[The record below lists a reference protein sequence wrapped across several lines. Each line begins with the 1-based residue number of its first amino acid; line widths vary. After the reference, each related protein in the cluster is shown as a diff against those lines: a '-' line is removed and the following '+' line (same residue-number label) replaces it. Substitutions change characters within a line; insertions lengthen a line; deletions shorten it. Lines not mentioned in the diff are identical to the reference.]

1 MRFTYPSDLPI
12 SHERTRIENAV
23 RSSQVVIVQGQTG
36 SGKTTQIPKMLLEIG
51 RGTHGKRI
59 AHTQPRRIAAR
70 SVAERICHEMGVTLG
85 DEIGYQVRFTDQT
98 SPHSRL
104 IIMTDGILLAQIQ
117 RDPLL
122 TRYDTI
128 VIDEA
133 HERSLNIDF
142 LLGYLTELLP
152 RRHDLKVVITSATID
167 AQKFQKHFEKALHHP
182 VPVIEVSGRTYPV
195 TIVYEPAGSPPA
207 FAPAASHTNATQQEK
222 QQENKTAE
230 SDDED
235 HDDIDVPSQVA
246 RACQELLHLSA
257 RQTGPRDIL
266 VFASGERD
274 IRDFSQAIRSSLPAW
289 SSDPRSP
296 RYIEIMPLYARLSS
310 KDQHR
315 VFDRHDHQRIIIATN
330 VAETSLT
337 VPGIRYVVDP
347 GTARISRYSKSAKVQ
362 RLPIEPISQASA
374 NQRAGRTGR
383 VADGIC
389 IRLYSQ
395 QDFLSRPQFT
405 DPEILRTSLGAVIL
419 HMLSVG
425 VVHNAEDVTH
435 FGFIDPPDMRAVS
448 DGITE
453 LSELGAIRRRH
464 GDLILTRIGRRLS
477 RLPIDVRLGRMI
489 LQAHAHS
496 TPNVLA
502 CVLVI
507 VSFLSL
513 QDPRERPE
521 DHRDDADR
529 IHHRYDDPTS
539 DFLTILNIW
548 DAFYGP
554 NQTRLSHHQMRKR
567 CQEEFL
573 SFIRMRAWND
583 MYRQLAQV
591 CKEMRFAVGQPVA
604 IHRPEPAT
612 MALPLAQQ
620 AAHSLMCSW
629 DSDSIHQ
636 CILSGLLSN
645 IGMQI
650 IVNPRASQFTG
661 LKGAARARAIR
672 QAQKRNKNN
681 YQGAHGTHFAIF
693 PASALFHSTP
703 EWVMCAD
710 LMETSRLWA
719 RLAAKID
726 PAWCELLVP
735 NLLKTTYSAP
745 HWSAH
750 AGAAVATSRVLLY
763 GLPIVSGRQVQWGR
777 IHPDQARDFLIQQ
790 GLVDGQIVRRFPYDA
805 FIERNRTIIAQE
817 HESVNRTRQMTDIA
831 NDEDL
836 AQFYDR
842 IIPHDVTSVTDL
854 AKWLKNVHAT
864 HPHILDFDPVRDV
877 QRLDGQARW
886 KAGDYP
892 SVWKTRGSDG
902 FPLDLPIS
910 YAFKPGQKDDGITIH
925 VPLSDLNRLSASQFQ
940 WLVPGMRVDLVTG
953 LIKALPKQLR
963 VQFVPAPDSARA
975 ICRWIDANID
985 DQQVPGV
992 HRLPEGTEPEPFTS
1006 VFTRAAIATVGAQI
1020 HPDDFT
1026 EQRLAKLP
1034 NYLRV
1039 TFSVESTHTHGQNV
1053 HTDHATAT
1061 TPANESS
1068 GPVPVA
1074 SFGQSIHN
1082 TASEADPQ
1090 QENATRSSTARHTR
1104 QHHSTVLRIS
1114 KSLTQLQHDLAAQA
1128 QAAARTAIGHS
1139 ARRAHQHGHLVQSAT
1154 LLHKAGA
1161 TDKPR
1166 EEMLWDAALSQLR
1179 LPPQRITS
1187 RWLGSEALVLASAP
1201 YKSSTDL
1208 ANDLQLAAV
1217 KRLFPDIRT
1226 LSTDAELHA
1235 LVERSINVFEDT
1247 VYAVAHDV
1255 IAIVREVGKV
1265 QKEVSGRATLPM
1277 LATLHAI
1284 QEHCASLVYPGFIGK
1299 TPPQALPNIVRYLK
1313 ADELR
1318 LQKAKVNAN
1327 RDVKWAWQAHEA
1339 QQIVEAC
1346 QKAVTATPA
1355 GPRRDAARLKAQR
1368 AQWLAEE
1375 FNVSLWGQ
1383 ELGVK
1388 DHPSIQRLRRIAS
1401 Q

>member
-1 MRFTYPSDLPI
+1 MHFSYPSDLPI
-12 SHERTRIENAV
+12 SHERTHIENAI

-36 SGKTTQIPKMLLEIG
+36 SGKTTQIPKMLLEMG

-70 SVAERICHEMGVTLG
+70 SVAERLCHETGAQLG
-85 DEIGYQVRFTDQT
+85 DEIGYQVRFTDQ
-98 SPHSRL
+98 SSAHSRL

-142 LLGYLTELLP
+142 LLGYLTEILP
-152 RRHDLKVVITSATID
+152 RRRDLKVVITSATID

-195 TIVYEPAGSPPA
+195 TIVYEPAG
-207 FAPAASHTNATQQEK
+207 APAAL
-222 QQENKTAE
+222 E
-230 SDDED
+230 SDAGSSEHTDDHETAASNED
-235 HDDIDVPSQVA
+235 DSDDDIDIDMPSQVA
-246 RACQELLHLSA
+246 RACEELLHFSE

-274 IRDFSQAIRSSLPAW
+274 IRDFSQAIRKSLP
-289 SSDPRSP
+289 SSSADPRSP

-315 VFDRHDHQRIIIATN
+315 IFDHHTHQRIIIATN

-389 IRLYSQ
+389 IRLYSK
-395 QDFLSRPQFT
+395 QDFLSRPKFT

-425 VVHNAEDVTH
+425 VAHSAQDVTN

-448 DGITE
+448 DGMTE
-453 LSELGAIRRRH
+453 LTELGAIHRH
-464 GDLILTRIGRRLS
+464 HSDLVLTRIGRQLS
-477 RLPIDVRLGRMI
+477 RIPIDVRLGRMI
-489 LQAHAHS
+489 LQAHMHS
-496 TPNVLA
+496 TPDVLA
-502 CVLVI
+502 CIVVI

-529 IHHRYDDPTS
+529 IHRRYDDPTS
-539 DFLTILNIW
+539 DFLTILNMW

-554 NQTRLSHHQMRKR
+554 SHNRLSHHQMRKR

-583 MYRQLAQV
+583 MYRQLSQV
-591 CKEMRFAVGQPVA
+591 CKELKFSVGHPTA
-604 IHRPEPAT
+604 LHRPEAAVLNTP
-612 MALPLAQQ
+612 MDQQ
-620 AAHSLMCSW
+620 AAHSLACSW

-636 CILSGLLSN
+636 CMLAGLLSN

-650 IVNPRASQFTG
+650 VVNPKASQFTG
-661 LKGAARARAIR
+661 LKGAARARALK

-726 PAWCELLVP
+726 PAWCEPLATDLV
-735 NLLKTTYSAP
+735 KTTYSAP

-750 AGAAVATSRVLLY
+750 AGAAVASSRVLLY

-777 IHPDQARDFLIQQ
+777 LHPDQAREFLIQQ
-790 GLVDGQIVRRFPYDA
+790 GLVDGQILRRFPYDS
-805 FIERNRTIIAQE
+805 FLERNRQIIAQE
-817 HESVNRTRQMTDIA
+817 QESVNRTRQMTDIA

-842 IIPHDVTSVTDL
+842 VIPDTVTSVADL
-854 AKWLKNVHAT
+854 AQWLKKVHPT
-864 HPHILDFDPVRDV
+864 HPHILDFDPARDV
-877 QRLDGQARW
+877 QRLDSQSGW

-902 FPLDLPIS
+902 LPLDLQIS

-925 VPLSDLNRLSASQFQ
+925 VPISDLNRLSAAQFQ
-940 WLVPGMRVDLVTG
+940 WLVPGMRTDLVTG

-963 VQFVPAPDSARA
+963 VQFVPAPTSAQK
-975 ICRWIDANID
+975 ICRWIDENIAENE
-985 DQQVPGV
+985 VPGV
-992 HRLPEGTEPEPFTS
+992 HRLAEGVQPEPFTS
-1006 VFTRAAIATVGAQI
+1006 LFSQAAIATVGAQI
-1020 HPDDFT
+1020 HPEDFT
-1026 EQRLAKLP
+1026 QQRLAKLP
-1034 NYLRV
+1034 GYLRV
-1039 TFSVESTHTHGQNV
+1039 TFSVESTSSRDSRHVDSEGK
-1053 HTDHATAT
+1053 
-1061 TPANESS
+1061 ANHSTVPT

-1074 SFGQSIHN
+1074 SFGQSL
-1082 TASEADPQ
+1082 
-1090 QENATRSSTARHTR
+1090 NATANELNNSPSPSRRTSE
-1104 QHHSTVLRIS
+1104 QHHGHTHHRIVLATG
-1114 KSLTQLQHDLAAQA
+1114 KDLATLQRDLAVQA
-1128 QAAARTAIGHS
+1128 KAAARNAIGRS
-1139 ARRAHQHGHLVQSAT
+1139 ARQAHRHGNLVQSAT
-1154 LLHKAGA
+1154 LLHQAGA
-1161 TDKPR
+1161 TTKPR
-1166 EEMLWDAALSQLR
+1166 EEMLWDAALSQLHI
-1179 LPPQRITS
+1179 PAARITS

-1201 YKSSTDL
+1201 YKSSADL
-1208 ANDLQLAAV
+1208 ADDLQLAAV

-1226 LSTDAELHA
+1226 LSTDSELHA
-1235 LVERSINVFEDT
+1235 LVDRSVDVFEDT

-1255 IAIVREVGKV
+1255 IAILKEAGTV
-1265 QKEVSGRATLPM
+1265 QKEVSGRASLPM
-1277 LATLHAI
+1277 LATLHSI

-1299 TPPQALPNIVRYLK
+1299 TPPRALPRIPRYLK
-1313 ADELR
+1313 ADEMR
-1318 LQKAKVNAN
+1318 LNKAKVNAN
-1327 RDVKWAWQAHEA
+1327 RDVQWAWQAHEA
-1339 QQIVEAC
+1339 QKIVDSC
-1346 QKAVTATPA
+1346 QKAVQATPA
-1355 GPRRDAARLKAQR
+1355 GPRRDEARLKAQEVR
-1368 AQWLAEE
+1368 WLAEE
-1375 FNVSLWGQ
+1375 FNVSLWAQ

-1388 DHPSIQRLRRIAS
+1388 DHPSIQRLRRLAAA
-1401 Q
+1401 